1 MGVGINNITSNCC
14 FFLPERKSGVLI
26 MVSSKGKNSTMPP
39 NRAEVISHNKKI
51 HNNYS
56 LCYNSSYLLFML
68 ETMGWWWIRSWREI
82 AVLWLDGSKWLDGRK
97 WQEIAVL
104 LFLL

>member
-1 MGVGINNITSNCC
+1 
-14 FFLPERKSGVLI
+14 
-26 MVSSKGKNSTMPP
+26 MPP
-39 NRAEVISHNKKI
+39 NRTEVISHNKKM

-56 LCYNSSYLLFML
+56 SYCNFSYLLFML
-68 ETMGWWWIRSWREI
+68 VTMGWWWIRSWREI
-82 AVLWLDGSKWLDGRK
+82 AVLLLDGRE